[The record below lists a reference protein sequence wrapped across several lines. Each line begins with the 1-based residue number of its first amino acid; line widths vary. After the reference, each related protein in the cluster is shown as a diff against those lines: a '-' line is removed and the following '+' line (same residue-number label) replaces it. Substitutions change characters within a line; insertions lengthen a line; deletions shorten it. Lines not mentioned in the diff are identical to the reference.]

1 MKKYYLLAIFCLVCF
16 VAGAQSLRLMSYNI
30 HNGVGMDKV
39 RDYDRLSSVI
49 RKMHPNIVAIQ
60 ELDSVTHRSNG
71 DDVLAELA
79 KRTKMKAFY
88 APAIEYDGGK
98 YGIGVLAKKKPVA
111 VYKYALPGRE
121 ERRALIVV
129 EFKKMVFCCTHLS
142 LTKEDRLASLKII
155 QDIASRY
162 KGEKPFFVA
171 GDFNDFPDSPL
182 IQSLSQE
189 FQILTDIS
197 SPTFPAPSPEEI
209 IDYIAVHKSTPKTVK
224 VIDAEVVDEKVASDH
239 RPVFVKVRLK

>member
-1 MKKYYLLAIFCLVCF
+1 MKKYFLLAILCFVCF

-39 RDYDRLSSVI
+39 RDYDRLSAVI

-71 DDVLAELA
+71 DDVLGELA

-88 APAIEYDGGK
+88 APAIDFDGGK

-129 EFKKMVFCCTHLS
+129 EFKKMVFCCTHMS

-155 QDIASRY
+155 QETASRY
-162 KGEKPFFVA
+162 KGIKPVFVA
-171 GDFNDFPDSPL
+171 GDFNDFPDSAL
-182 IQSLSQE
+182 IQGFAQN

-197 SPTFPAPSPEEI
+197 APTFPAPSPKEI
-209 IDYIAVHKSTPKTVK
+209 IDYIVVQKDGLKQFVVK
-224 VIDAEVVDEKVASDH
+224 EAIVVDEPVASDH
-239 RPVFVKVRLK
+239 RPVFVKVRAR

>member
-1 MKKYYLLAIFCLVCF
+1 MKKYFLLAILCFVCF

-39 RDYDRLSSVI
+39 RDYDRLSAVI

-98 YGIGVLAKKKPVA
+98 YGIGVLAKKKPIA

-129 EFKKMVFCCTHLS
+129 EFKKMVFCCTHMS

-162 KGEKPFFVA
+162 KGKKSFFVA
-171 GDFNDFPDSPL
+171 GDFNDFPDSAL
-182 IQSLSQE
+182 IQGVSKD

-197 SPTFPAPSPEEI
+197 LPTFPAPSPKEI
-209 IDYIAVHKSTPKTVK
+209 IDYIVVQKDGLKQFVVK
-224 VIDAEVVDEKVASDH
+224 EAIVIDEPVASDH
-239 RPVFVKVRLK
+239 RPVFVKVRAR